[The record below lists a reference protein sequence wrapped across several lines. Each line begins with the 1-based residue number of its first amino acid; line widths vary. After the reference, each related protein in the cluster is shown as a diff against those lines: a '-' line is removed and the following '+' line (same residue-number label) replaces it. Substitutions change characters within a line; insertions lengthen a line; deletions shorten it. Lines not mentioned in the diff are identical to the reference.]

1 MTDAQTGIV
10 TEFKNI
16 SMFRLKFRYYIS
28 TALYGFGV
36 FYLGVGLVSIIPMVP
51 LISTIVGPLVFA
63 LIAAYFLAIGFVLTK
78 ARTGDGKEAL
88 HWLCLC
94 ALVQILLGIPMRYLD
109 LDHDVKDYSI
119 GLLVVAGVISLSML
133 LVVIGGRFLF
143 GDNVLTH
150 KQIKFIYEQR
160 KSSEA
165 STSSCQSLPPSRSA
179 WKYDGLAAKIVKFGS
194 MFVGGG
200 MTIVNLVIVIG
211 AAAFGWFGNPYKN
224 CSVPAYGDLGT
235 YDNSTDTY
243 YASGADDTGDQP
255 MRTGGGYDYYNGGY
269 GYDAGERLRT
279 RQTGATPEQTK
290 AVLDLFDRYGD
301 IGQTEEQIWEKRRT
315 AQRLGS
321 DIGNF
326 VADALDKGDG
336 RISPENKQRIAQE
349 AGEMFEQFG
358 RVMMGGPEGVE
369 RTQQIQE
376 SYREYERQV
385 EQQRQAEQMAVE
397 LLNIF
402 GN

>member
-1 MTDAQTGIV
+1 MRAGMFDSIKESMSQLRIRWRYRASSVLFVAGIIYSV
-10 TEFKNI
+10 
-16 SMFRLKFRYYIS
+16 
-28 TALYGFGV
+28 FG
-36 FYLGVGLVSIIPMVP
+36 GGLLIP
-51 LISTIVGPLVFA
+51 S
-63 LIAAYFLAIGFVLTK
+63 FLAPPLSLLILIPAIFLLCMGLGLWK
-78 ARTGDGKEAL
+78 YRTEATRI
-88 HWLCLC
+88 
-94 ALVQILLGIPMRYLD
+94 ALLWWEVPAVILFASGILLACLGCTIKDD
-109 LDHDVKDYSI
+109 LLIMVY
-119 GLLVVAGVISLSML
+119 LLVVLVIFAGPGIFVITHGRSLFGPTALRHRQLKELYQKAVINRVADPQIPTSEVVAEKDKQLLPVWIKFGGILFSIAFAGIEGMML
-133 LVVIGGRFLF
+133 L
-143 GDNVLTH
+143 D
-150 KQIKFIYEQR
+150 
-160 KSSEA
+160 
-165 STSSCQSLPPSRSA
+165 
-179 WKYDGLAAKIVKFGS
+179 
-194 MFVGGG
+194 
-200 MTIVNLVIVIG
+200 
-211 AAAFGWFGNPYKN
+211 
-224 CSVPAYGDLGT
+224 T
-235 YDNSTDTY
+235 YDRPVSGKAENYNYATDNY
-243 YASGADDTGDQP
+243 NGDY
-255 MRTGGGYDYYNGGY
+255 GYDDGERLRTRQTGAYATDNYNGGY

-358 RVMMGGPEGVE
+358 RVMMGGPEGME